1 MMALQLRSEEGP
13 HSGEQAAALRRT
25 AAHKLKVI
33 YMKQVQR
40 YHESTR
46 NEETLALLVKVTAL
60 HDRFPEAKDDA
71 TPDLNEINAEFVHA
85 GNSETYR
92 AIAHLRLGHLTEA
105 EEAATCAVEITEGF
119 GRRGK
124 GVIPTIRQFALCT
137 LGNVKERMA
146 DKAGQDMPLYAEAE
160 QLYLAAHHA
169 GSDDP
174 ATAMSYTRLQAKMS
188 PSIEFTLSPARI
200 GHDLCLSG
208 QARALAAWSPAP
220 LPPRQGQEGSSRA
233 RRKSKR

>member
-1 MMALQLRSEEGP
+1 
-13 HSGEQAAALRRT
+13 
-25 AAHKLKVI
+25 
-33 YMKQVQR
+33 
-40 YHESTR
+40 
-46 NEETLALLVKVTAL
+46 
-60 HDRFPEAKDDA
+60 
-71 TPDLNEINAEFVHA
+71 
-85 GNSETYR
+85 
-92 AIAHLRLGHLTEA
+92 
-105 EEAATCAVEITEGF
+105 
-119 GRRGK
+119 
-124 GVIPTIRQFALCT
+124 
-137 LGNVKERMA
+137 MA
-146 DKAGQDMPLYAEAE
+146 DEAGQDMPLYAEAE

-174 ATAMSYTRLQAKMS
+174 ATAMSYTRLQPKMS